1 MRRRRRRGCQAP
13 MVTAVGPL
21 ARTGAR
27 ASVPAAARRAAQQEA
42 TRSGRLRH
50 PGTEA
55 PPLRVEDGA
64 VGFLHLRESLEN
76 RTRKSDRPLVG
87 RAARS
92 RWRDPRRSRASSG
105 FSGRP
110 ERARFDS
117 PGHRRRRCPGSA
129 SRRVSRPEGAPRAP
143 LVRSVATS
151 GRQVEAPLGDDE
163 TEATAKPMGR
173 RLVPSLPSNHRRWRR
188 PSSMWVTRSAARR
201 RQRFASKVQLAA
213 AK

>member
-1 MRRRRRRGCQAP
+1 
-13 MVTAVGPL
+13 MVAAVGPI
-21 ARTGAR
+21 ARAGAR
-27 ASVPAAARRAAQQEA
+27 ASVPAAARRAAQREA

-55 PPLRVEDGA
+55 RPFALRTVPCA
-64 VGFLHLRESLEN
+64 FFTCVN
-76 RTRKSDRPLVG
+76 RFWRTALG
-87 RAARS
+87 RAIDLSSDSLRDRAGAIRVARAAV
-92 RWRDPRRSRASSG
+92 PSSG
-105 FSGRP
+105 RH